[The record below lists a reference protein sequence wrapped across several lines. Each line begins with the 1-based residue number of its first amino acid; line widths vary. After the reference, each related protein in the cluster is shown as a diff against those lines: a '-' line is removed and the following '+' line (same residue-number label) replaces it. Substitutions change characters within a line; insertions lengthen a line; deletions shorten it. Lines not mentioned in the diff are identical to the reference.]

1 MAEEQL
7 VLFRL
12 GNEIYGISITQVK
25 EIILYKEATKIPN
38 TPSYMEGI
46 ISLRG
51 KVIPVVSLAIKL
63 EMNEAKGTE
72 KRALIVETG
81 NKDVGILVDDVT
93 EVIRLQESAIE
104 LPPTTTSNKYV
115 RGIGKVDDRLLI
127 LLDVD
132 ELFSEDDM
140 NDLQSVR

>member
-12 GNEIYGISITQVK
+12 GKEIYGISITQVK

-104 LPPTTTSNKYV
+104 LSPTTTSNKYV

-127 LLDVD
+127 LFNVD
-132 ELFSEDDM
+132 ELFSEDEMLDM
-140 NDLQSVR
+140 QQVR

>member
-12 GNEIYGISITQVK
+12 GKEIYGISITQVK

-38 TPSYMEGI
+38 THSYMEGI

-132 ELFSEDDM
+132 ELFSEDDI

>member
-12 GNEIYGISITQVK
+12 GKEIYGISITQVK

-132 ELFSEDDM
+132 ELFSEDDI

>member
-12 GNEIYGISITQVK
+12 GKEIYGISITQVK

>member
-1 MAEEQL
+1 M
-7 VLFRL
+7 
-12 GNEIYGISITQVK
+12 
-25 EIILYKEATKIPN
+25 YKEATKIPN